1 MRAVTRGEEARK
13 QRRDR
18 DKAVEGGSMRS
29 SKGKGCAGFGRIVR
43 DVVSVVLAVSL
54 AVPVALPQ
62 QQSLQKATQGSGA
75 DILARMPPRPADI
88 ISDNLDRVAA
98 SADQILEVLNKEAGL
113 MVEFKRILAQ
123 EAGISGQ
130 ILEESDLTDLSVAER
145 LRSSLRSRV
154 LATRL
159 LQRYGYLVPRVNP
172 ESDLAAEQKLVQQER
187 AQILAR
193 AAEHRDAFRETE
205 PSRQNAACNPRS
217 SSECGA
223 LPGTLPEQRDTAPE
237 TPIAPT
243 RAPRSSA
250 PVQRAEIT
258 PQNDVTRPDETIVS
272 TDQRAGYSAS
282 IGSTETVLASV
293 RSSGS
298 EPDFMGAQ
306 KTLPF
311 GTEDGLSGLSLN
323 QRDLQSLSGPQTEQ
337 SLIDARGSRTA
348 INSGRYGS
356 GPNVRPG
363 GSPAVE
369 PVTMVRRP
377 NPYANVPSLYDL
389 YMQAAPNTRPVERFG
404 LDVFRKGEMNPAYL
418 PMDLPV
424 GPSYVV
430 GPGDSLAIDL
440 WGGVSQRI
448 LRTVDREGRVAL
460 PEAGPVLVSGRTLGD
475 AQQEVQRVLRTQFR
489 DISVDVSLQRLR
501 TVRVYV
507 VGNVASPGAY
517 DVSSLSTPLNAL
529 FVAGGV
535 TQQGSLRR
543 LQHFRGKQQ
552 VEEVDAYDL
561 LLHGIRGDLQRLEN
575 GDSLLVP
582 SLGPVVTVDGMVR
595 RPALYELHSEKTL
608 EDALDLA
615 GGILP
620 AAALRHIEVQ
630 RLVAHEKR
638 TMLSVEI
645 GETSDSDAVRA
656 KLRSF
661 TVQDGDEI
669 HIFPIAPYNSASIY
683 LEGHVLRPGRYS
695 YKPEMKLTDLIT
707 SYSDLLPEPSTRY
720 AEIIRLHAPDYHPV
734 VESFDLSAALEHP
747 ETAPKLEPLDTVRIF
762 GRFDFEP
769 SPEVLITGEVRSPG
783 QYRTSGQ
790 QHLRDTIYQ
799 AGGVTPEAWLD
810 SAQLFRRQPDGT
822 TRVFSINLRDALAG
836 EPLNNILVQPR
847 DRILVH
853 RQPEQVSPASVY
865 VKGDVARPGRYP
877 LAANMRVSDLVQ
889 SAGGLLRS
897 ANPDAG
903 DLTHYAIANS
913 SGERVQAG
921 HQDVSLASALSG
933 KEDQNPLLRD
943 GDVLTVPQQAGWNDI
958 GATVTLGGEVRK
970 PGVYGIRPG
979 ERLSSLLKRAGGLLP
994 TAYPR
999 AAVFER
1005 NDVRELQQKSR
1016 QDLIQRLEQESTVVK
1031 TAASTT
1037 GTEEAALQQ
1046 AAIQQR
1052 QRVLEGLRKAPV
1064 TGRLVIHLRTDR
1076 KSFQGS
1082 PDDIELRAGD
1092 SLVIPKQPGG
1102 VIVVGQVYNS
1112 NALTYTPGRNANWY
1126 LSRAGGAT
1134 QLADKKSIFIIRA
1147 DGSVTSGK
1155 EGSFWSGGVLS
1166 ATVGPGDTIVVPE
1179 KPVLGG
1185 NGWKNFLSVAQLAQ
1199 AGALAAAVALR

>member
-1 MRAVTRGEEARK
+1 MARQAAAMLSAV
-13 QRRDR
+13 
-18 DKAVEGGSMRS
+18 
-29 SKGKGCAGFGRIVR
+29 C
-43 DVVSVVLAVSL
+43 L
-54 AVPVALPQ
+54 AVPAAMPQ
-62 QQSLQKATQGSGA
+62 QQSQQKATQGSGSQPST
-75 DILARMPPRPADI
+75 RVPTRPPDI

-98 SADQILEVLNKEAGL
+98 SADQILEVLSKEAGL
-113 MVEFKRILAQ
+113 MVEFKRLLAQ

-130 ILEESDLTDLSVAER
+130 ILEESDLTDVSIAER
-145 LRSSLRSRV
+145 LRSDLHTRV
-154 LATRL
+154 IATRL

-172 ESDLAAEQKLVQQER
+172 DSELAAEQKLVQQER

-193 AAEHRDAFRETE
+193 AAERQDTLSETT
-205 PSRQNAACNPRS
+205 PNWQNATCDPRS
-217 SSECGA
+217 SSQCA
-223 LPGTLPEQRDTAPE
+223 SPLSLPEDREGVPV
-237 TPIAPT
+237 TPTVPN
-243 RAPRSSA
+243 RLPRSSA
-250 PVQRAEIT
+250 PLQRTENVPQNRITGPDGTMISPDQRAEYPASLGAT
-258 PQNDVTRPDETIVS
+258 ESVLTSLRNSDGQQFSET
-272 TDQRAGYSAS
+272 QRSPGY
-282 IGSTETVLASV
+282 
-293 RSSGS
+293 
-298 EPDFMGAQ
+298 GAVDR
-306 KTLPF
+306 LPAPW
-311 GTEDGLSGLSLN
+311 TT
-323 QRDLQSLSGPQTEQ
+323 QPDLQSLSMPEPVQPLTDSPYGTMRNSERHAAER
-337 SLIDARGSRTA
+337 STGS
-348 INSGRYGS
+348 
-356 GPNVRPG
+356 P

-369 PVTMVRRP
+369 PVTMLRQP

-389 YMQAAPNTRPVERFG
+389 YVQAAPNNRPLERFG
-404 LDVFRKGEMNPAYL
+404 LDVFRKGEANPAYL

-424 GPSYVV
+424 GPTYVV

-440 WGGVSQRI
+440 WGGVSERL

-475 AQQEVQRVLRTQFR
+475 VQQEVQHVLRTQYR
-489 DISVDVSLQRLR
+489 DVSADVSLQRLR

-535 TQQGSLRR
+535 TPQGSLRR
-543 LQHFRGKQQ
+543 LQHYRGKQL

-582 SLGPVVTVDGMVR
+582 SLGPVVTVEGMVR

-630 RLVAHEKR
+630 RLVAHENR
-638 TMLSVEI
+638 TMLSVPI
-645 GETSDSDAVRA
+645 GETSDPDAVNA

-661 TVQDGDEI
+661 AVQDGDEI

-695 YKPEMKLTDLIT
+695 YKPEMKLTDIIT

-720 AEIIRLHAPDYHPV
+720 AEIIRLHAPDFHPV
-734 VESFDLSAALEHP
+734 VETFDLSTALEHP
-747 ETAPKLEPLDTVRIF
+747 EAAPKLEPLDTVRIF
-762 GRFDFEP
+762 GRFDFEQN
-769 SPEVLITGEVRSPG
+769 PEVLVTGEVRSPG

-790 QHLRDTIYQ
+790 QHLRDAIYQ
-799 AGGVTPEAWLD
+799 AGGVTPDAWLD
-810 SAQLFRRQPDGT
+810 SAQLFRKQSDGT
-822 TRVFSINLRDALAG
+822 TRVFSINLRDALEG
-836 EPLNNILVQPR
+836 DPLNNVLVQPR

-853 RQPEQVSPASVY
+853 RQPEQVSPSSVF
-865 VKGDVARPGRYP
+865 VRGDVARPGRYP
-877 LAANMRVSDLVQ
+877 LATNMRVSDLVQ

-921 HQDVSLASALSG
+921 HQDVSLAAALSG
-933 KEDQNPLLRD
+933 KEDQNLPLHD
-943 GDVLTVPQQAGWNDI
+943 GDVLTVPQQAEWNDI
-958 GATVTLGGEVRK
+958 GATVTLRGEVGK

-1016 QDLIQRLEQESTVVK
+1016 QELIQRLEQESTVVK
-1031 TAASTT
+1031 TSFSTT
-1037 GTEEAALQQ
+1037 GTDEAALQQ
-1046 AAIQQR
+1046 AATQQR
-1052 QRVLEGLRKAPV
+1052 QRVLDGLRKAPV
-1064 TGRLVIHLRTDR
+1064 SGRLVIHIRTDR
-1076 KSFQGS
+1076 ANFEGS
-1082 PDDIELRAGD
+1082 PDDIQLRAGD
-1092 SLVIPKQPGG
+1092 SLTIPKQPGE
-1102 VIVVGQVYNS
+1102 ILVVGQVYNA
-1112 NALTYTPGRNANWY
+1112 NALTYTPGRNAGWY

-1134 QLADKKSIFIIRA
+1134 QLANKGAIFIIRA
-1147 DGSVTSGK
+1147 DGSVASGK
-1155 EGSFWSGGVLS
+1155 QGGLWSGSALS
-1166 ATVGPGDTIVVPE
+1166 ATIGPGDTIVVPE

-1185 NGWKNFLSVAQLAQ
+1185 SAWRNIVSIAQIAQ
-1199 AGALAAAVALR
+1199 AGALAAAVAIK